1 MSQRLVQAVPATR
14 FAPSPTGLLHL
25 GHAYSALCAHDAARL
40 EGGAFR
46 LRIDDNDAGRVRAEY
61 EAALFDEL
69 HWLGLIIDG
78 PVIRQSERGPAYRA
92 ALDQLREAGLA
103 YPCFCSRSD
112 IAAAVAAPHGPEGP
126 IYPGTCRAL
135 DPSQAA
141 ARLVAGEAHA
151 WRLDMARGVALAGP
165 LDWQDRDAGTMPA
178 QPAAAGD
185 IVLLRR
191 DGAPAYHLASTIDDA
206 DIDITLVVRGLD
218 LFAATHIH
226 RLLQALLG
234 LPTPDYWHHRLI
246 GDAAG
251 RRLAKREDAASL
263 LSLRQGGMAGEALVK
278 MLRGGALPLG
288 FRFVDP

>member
-1 MSQRLVQAVPATR
+1 MPVTR

-25 GHAYSALCAHDAARL
+25 GHAYSAVCAHDAARAPT
-40 EGGAFR
+40 GAFR
-46 LRIDDNDAGRVRAEY
+46 LRIDDNDAGRVRPDY
-61 EAALFDEL
+61 EAALVDDL
-69 HWLGLIIDG
+69 DWLGLVIDG
-78 PVIRQSERGPAYRA
+78 PVIRQSTRAAAYRA
-92 ALDQLREAGLA
+92 ALDRLQKSGLA

-112 IAAAVAAPHGPEGP
+112 IAAAIAAPHGPEGL
-126 IYPGTCRAL
+126 IYPGTCRAA
-135 DPSQAA
+135 DPALVA
-141 ARLVAGEAHA
+141 ARLAAGEAHA
-151 WRLDMARGVALAGP
+151 WRLDMAGAMALAGP
-165 LDWQDRDAGTMPA
+165 LDWDDRDAGTVVA

-206 DIDITLVVRGLD
+206 AMNISLVVRGRD

-226 RLLQALLG
+226 RLLQALLC

-246 GDAAG
+246 ADTNG
-251 RRLAKREDAASL
+251 RRLAKRDDAASL
-263 LSLRQGGMAGEALVK
+263 LSLRQGGLTGAALVK